1 MGGGNCAFFGCPT
14 SGKHEISLFKI
25 PTVKVSDGEDTKESK
40 QRAREEWLRLILRTR
55 EMTPEL
61 KKRIEKNNIFIC
73 ERHFKAECI
82 LAGECWFVLCSI
94 RILAYTA
101 NCS

>member
-1 MGGGNCAFFGCPT
+1 MGGGNFAFFGCPT

-25 PTVKVSDGEDTKESK
+25 PTVKVSDGQHTKESK

-61 KKRIEKNNIFIC
+61 NKRIGRTTFLS
-73 ERHFKAECI
+73 ASDI
-82 LAGECWFVLCSI
+82 LRLNVS
-94 RILAYTA
+94 
-101 NCS
+101 